1 MRIDRLRLVN
11 FRQHRDTDIELG
23 PGLTGIIGPNG
34 AGKTTLLEAIA
45 WAIYGNKAARGGRD
59 SIRWRRAKPRS
70 EVRVELIF
78 TLGPHTYRVVRTLFG
93 AELFLDGGAQPIV
106 SSVTEVTD
114 RLTRILRM
122 TREEFYRTYF
132 TGQKDLA
139 AMAALKPTDRRLFL
153 NRLLGYHRLREAQE
167 LARRRRSELAS
178 ELDGLSRGWP
188 DPAAL
193 HAERQGRAAEA
204 RASTQKLKDAED
216 RQAATKSASDQH
228 LPVFKGMK
236 EYRERHQALGADRRV
251 AQEQLRAAVD
261 ETVRLEGELAAAES
275 SRAELAMLAPRI
287 VRYQSERAILIELD
301 VLAKDAETRSR
312 LETQLE
318 EMTRRIDEIR
328 ARLEQARQGAGAAL
342 EAAQRLEKLRGELET
357 TEQVLKERSAAW
369 VREKADADASRRQL
383 LDHYKDL
390 ETQKVRVVEA
400 GETGACPTCGR
411 PLGGEYHAVLDLL
424 EGQIAKVVDNGQ
436 YFRSKLD
443 SLQASPD
450 DVLQADARRHQLA
463 ATIETAAQELAV
475 ARRAANEAMELDK
488 EKGRLEERRTQ
499 LAVELNALRPGYDRE
514 RHESVRTVVHELE
527 ADVRKAERLG
537 ALAERATPLADQR
550 SAAEARRAELVDR
563 LATIERELA
572 GLEFDEE
579 AFLKAEREMERLE
592 RAWREAEST
601 VTTARAEATLAR
613 ERLLEAER
621 REQEAAERK
630 ARSAEVQRELRL
642 HHELDRAIDDLSA
655 DLNAEIGPE
664 LSSLAGEFLS
674 SLTDGQFD
682 EVQLDEEF
690 EATLYEDGEPQPV
703 VSGGE
708 EDLTNLVLRLAVSQ
722 MIADRAGQP
731 LSLLVLDEI
740 FGSLDDVRQAR
751 VMHLLRGLSGRF
763 PQVVLITHVENVRET
778 LDRVLRVRYD
788 EASGAAIVSEERGP
802 TMMPPGGA
810 DNAHVAA

>member
-122 TREEFYRTYF
+122 TRDEFYRTYF

-167 LARRRRSELAS
+167 LARRRRSELTS

-193 HAERQGRAAEA
+193 HAERQARAAES
-204 RASTQKLKDAED
+204 RAAAQKLTEAEE
-216 RQAATKSASDQH
+216 RQAATRAASDQH

-251 AQEQLRAAVD
+251 AQEQLRSAVD
-261 ETVRLEGELAAAES
+261 ETVRLEGELTAALG
-275 SRAELAMLAPRI
+275 SRAELAELAPRI
-287 VRYQSERAILIELD
+287 VRYQSERVILVELD
-301 VLAKDAETRSR
+301 ALAKDAESRSR

-318 EMTRRIDEIR
+318 ELARRIEEIR
-328 ARLEQARQGAGAAL
+328 ARLDQSRQGAGAAL
-342 EAAQRLEKLRGELET
+342 EASQRLERLRGELEE
-357 TEQVLKERSAAW
+357 TEQALQGRTAAW

-383 LDHYKDL
+383 LDQYKDL
-390 ETQKVRVVEA
+390 ETQKQRVVEA
-400 GETGACPTCGR
+400 GEGGACPTCGR

-424 EGQIAKVVDNGQ
+424 EGQLTKVVDNGQ
-436 YFRSKLD
+436 YYRSKLD
-443 SLQASPD
+443 HLQASPE
-450 DVLQADARRHQLA
+450 DVLQADARRHQIA
-463 ATIETAAQELAV
+463 GAIEATAQELAV
-475 ARRAANEAMELDK
+475 ARRAADEAMELDK
-488 EKGRLEERRTQ
+488 EKRRLEER
-499 LAVELNALRPGYDRE
+499 LARLAAELAALRPGYDRE
-514 RHESVRTVVHELE
+514 RHESVRAVVHELE
-527 ADVRKAERLG
+527 ADVRRAERLG
-537 ALAERATPLADQR
+537 ALAERATPLAEQR
-550 SAAEARRAELVDR
+550 TAAETRRTALVDR

-579 AFLKAEREMERLE
+579 AFLAAEREMERLE
-592 RAWREAEST
+592 GAWREAESA
-601 VTTARAEATLAR
+601 VTTARAESTLAR
-613 ERLLEAER
+613 ERLLETER
-621 REQEAAERK
+621 REQEAAERM
-630 ARSAEVQRELRL
+630 ARSAELQRELRL

-751 VMHLLRGLSGRF
+751 VMHLLRGLEGRF
-763 PQVVLITHVENVRET
+763 PQVVLITHVENVRES

-788 EASGAAIVSEERGP
+788 EASGAAVVSEEQGP
-802 TMMPPGGA
+802 KVPPGGA
-810 DNAHVAA
+810 DDAHVAA

>member
-59 SIRWRRAKPRS
+59 SIRWRRARPRS

-78 TLGPHTYRVVRTLFG
+78 SLGPHTYRVVRTLFG

-167 LARRRRSELAS
+167 LARRRRSELTS

-193 HAERQGRAAEA
+193 KAERQGRAAEA
-204 RASTQKLKDAED
+204 KAAAQKLSDAQEQ
-216 RQAATKSASDQH
+216 QAATRSASDQH
-228 LPVFKGMK
+228 LPVFKGLK
-236 EYRERHQALGADRRV
+236 EYRERHQALSADRRV

-275 SRAELAMLAPRI
+275 ARAGLAELAPRI
-287 VRYQSERAILIELD
+287 VRYQSERAVLEDLD
-301 VLAKDAETRSR
+301 ALAKDAESRSR
-312 LETQLE
+312 TQTQIE
-318 EMTRRIDEIR
+318 ELTRRIEEIR
-328 ARLEQARQGAGAAL
+328 ARAEQARLGAAAAL
-342 EAAQRLEKLRGELET
+342 ETAQRLERLRGELEAV
-357 TEQVLKERSAAW
+357 EQQLQARTAAW

-383 LDHYKDL
+383 LDQYKDL
-390 ETQKVRVVEA
+390 ETQKERVVGA
-400 GETGACPTCGR
+400 GEGGACPTCGR

-424 EGQIAKVVDNGQ
+424 EGQLAKVVDNGQ

-443 SLQASPD
+443 HLQASPD
-450 DVLQADARRHQLA
+450 DVLQADALRHQVA
-463 ATIETAAQELAV
+463 GAIEAAAQELAV
-475 ARRAANEAMELDK
+475 ARRAAGEATELEK
-488 EKGRLEERRTQ
+488 EKGRLEERLTR
-499 LAVELNALRPGYDRE
+499 LAAELAALRPGYDRA
-514 RHESVRTVVHELE
+514 RHESVRAAVHELE

-537 ALAERATPLADQR
+537 ALAERATPLKDQR
-550 SAAEARRAELVDR
+550 AAAETRRAALVDR

-572 GLEFDEE
+572 GLEFDEA
-579 AFLKAEREMERLE
+579 AFLAAEREMERLE
-592 RAWREAEST
+592 KAWLEAESA
-601 VTTARAEATLAR
+601 VTTAGAEAMLAR

-621 REQEAAERK
+621 REQEAAERMK
-630 ARSAEVQRELRL
+630 RSAELQRELRL

-788 EASGAAIVSEERGP
+788 EASGAAVVSEERGP
-802 TMMPPGGA
+802 KIPPGGA
-810 DNAHVAA
+810 DDAHVAA

>member
-70 EVRVELIF
+70 EVRVELVF
-78 TLGPHTYRVVRTLFG
+78 SLGPHSYRVVRTLFG

-114 RLTRILRM
+114 RLTRILHM

-167 LARRRRSELAS
+167 LARRRRSELTS

-193 HAERQGRAAEA
+193 HAERQGRAAESRVA
-204 RASTQKLKDAED
+204 AQKLTDAEES
-216 RQAATKSASDQH
+216 QAATRSASDQH

-275 SRAELAMLAPRI
+275 SRAELAGLAPRI
-287 VRYQSERAILIELD
+287 ARYQSERAVLVELD
-301 VLAKDAETRSR
+301 ALAMDAESRSR
-312 LETQLE
+312 VGAQLE
-318 EMTRRIDEIR
+318 ELARRIEEIR
-328 ARLEQARQGAGAAL
+328 ARLEQSRKGAGAAL
-342 EAAQRLEKLRGELET
+342 EAAQRLERLRGELEAV
-357 TEQVLKERSAAW
+357 EQQLQSRTAAW

-383 LDHYKDL
+383 LDQYKDL
-390 ETQKVRVVEA
+390 ETQKERVVVA
-400 GETGACPTCGR
+400 GEGGACPTCGR

-424 EGQIAKVVDNGQ
+424 EGQLAKVVDNGQ

-443 SLQASPD
+443 HLQPSPE
-450 DVLQADARRHQLA
+450 DVLQADARRHQVA
-463 ATIETAAQELAV
+463 GAIEATAQELAV
-475 ARRAANEAMELDK
+475 ARRAADEAMELEK
-488 EKGRLEERRTQ
+488 EKGRLEERRTR
-499 LAVELNALRPGYDRE
+499 LAAELAALRPGYDRE
-514 RHESVRTVVHELE
+514 RHESVRALVHELE
-527 ADVRKAERLG
+527 ADVRKGERLG
-537 ALAERATPLADQR
+537 GLAERAAPLKGQR
-550 SAAEARRAELVDR
+550 TAAEARRAALVDR
-563 LATIERELA
+563 LAIIERELA
-572 GLEFDEE
+572 GLEFDEA
-579 AFLKAEREMERLE
+579 AFLAAEREMERLE
-592 RAWREAEST
+592 GAWREAESA
-601 VTTARAEATLAR
+601 VTTARAESTLAR

-621 REQEAAERK
+621 REQEAAARMV
-630 ARSAEVQRELRL
+630 RSAELQRELRL

-664 LSSLAGEFLS
+664 LSALAGEFLS

-751 VMHLLRGLSGRF
+751 VMHLLRGLEGRF
-763 PQVVLITHVENVRET
+763 PQVVLITHVENVRES

-788 EASGAAIVSEERGP
+788 EASGAAVVSEERGP
-802 TMMPPGGA
+802 TIPPGGA
-810 DNAHVAA
+810 DDAHVAA